1 MTEKKLPEFPAELA
15 PDASIGEVRAEI
27 DNARHDAA
35 RTLGALAE
43 RFTVREQARRRVK
56 GAVRSLAWDGR
67 RVRQDVRAVGD
78 AASTAIPPGF
88 SDSAKQVAALL
99 ARVPIAIRIGVPAL
113 LILRVLVW
121 RKRRR
126 HSD

>member
-1 MTEKKLPEFPAELA
+1 MSELA

-43 RFTVREQARRRVK
+43 RFTVGKQARQRVH
-56 GAVRSLAWDGR
+56 GAVRALTWDGR

-78 AASTAIPPGF
+78 AAGSAIPPGV
-88 SDSAKQVAALL
+88 SESARQTVALL
-99 ARVPIAIRIGVPAL
+99 ARVPIAIRVGVPAL
-113 LILRVLVW
+113 LVLRLLVW
-121 RKRRR
+121 RRRRR
-126 HSD
+126 HSG